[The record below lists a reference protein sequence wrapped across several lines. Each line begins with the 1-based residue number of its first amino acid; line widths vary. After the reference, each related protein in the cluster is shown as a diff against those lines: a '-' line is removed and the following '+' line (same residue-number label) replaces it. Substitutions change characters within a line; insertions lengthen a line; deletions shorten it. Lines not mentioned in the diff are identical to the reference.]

1 MSLPIVFCIVCID
14 NIRAIQKSWQ
24 RASVR
29 PKELNEALREVHR
42 NALNELRHVTRLPHQ
57 RLVDRLAMTAI
68 GEAAN
73 RAARLSVR
81 CRHRR
86 LSDRS

>member
-57 RLVDRLAMTAI
+57 LVDRLAMTAI
-68 GEAAN
+68 HEVAD
-73 RAARLSVR
+73 RVARLS
-81 CRHRR
+81 
-86 LSDRS
+86 L